1 MKVIAL
7 LVATLSVATAFA
19 PQVVSSRSTTALNE
33 KFWDKVCMRWQAREF
48 VQVSAINSHYFS
60 SQVAGM
66 DLFAPNPDINKYGQ
80 RGKKVKQGSIGSNSY
95 VPAGLSLSEYQ
106 KIRQKDVA
114 KRDASYKRNV
124 AKAGKYTDFTD
135 WYVKRGTEE
144 GGGWLKAAGRG
155 HTFAKLKYEDLSQQ
169 KKYDGTGN
177 IFGKKTSGKK
187 K

>member
-1 MKVIAL
+1 MKMKVIAL

-33 KFWDKVCMRWQAREF
+33 KFWDK
-48 VQVSAINSHYFS
+48 
-60 SQVAGM
+60 VAGM